1 MRKIYFSFLTLFLGA
16 ALTAQG
22 QSLQFINFQ
31 DQPASGGSECEFGSL
46 TSNAEQSVCP
56 EEAGLYAVDGT
67 IIPTGGGFGISF
79 ISMGGTGGAQGL
91 TLLGVQIQF
100 PQMIDAGLGGLL
112 AQNDLEP
119 LEGPWML
126 LGYVYADE
134 DDVQG
139 SLCAEP
145 DFTDVVTM
153 TFLLEDD
160 EDCTTSSVIESNSD
174 RVSFSMFPNPTNDVV
189 TIAYDAPFGEMLEVM
204 IVSTRGDIV
213 YRANEF
219 VTGQM
224 NRVIDVS
231 DLAAGMYLV
240 RASSQSGS
248 TVEKLLIGNR

>member
-1 MRKIYFSFLTLFLGA
+1 MRKIYFSFLTIFLGA

-22 QSLQFINFQ
+22 QSLQIINLQ
-31 DQPASGGSECEFGSL
+31 DQFASGGAECEFGTL
-46 TSNAEQSVCP
+46 TANTEQSICP
-56 EEAGLYAVDGT
+56 QDAGLYSVDGSV
-67 IIPTGGGFGISF
+67 IPPGGGFGISF
-79 ISMGGTGGAQGL
+79 VAVGGTGGAQGL

-126 LGYVYADE
+126 LGFVYADE
-134 DDVQG
+134 DNVEG
-139 SLCAEP
+139 SVCAEP
-145 DFTDVVTM
+145 GFTDLVTM

-160 EDCTTSSVIESNSD
+160 EECTDSSVIESNSD
-174 RVSFSMFPNPTNDVV
+174 MLSFSMFPNPTNDVV
-189 TIAYDAPFGEMLEVM
+189 TITYDAPFGEMIDVM